1 MDWMDRERNI
11 WVVGG
16 DLRQRALARLL
27 REDGHTV
34 HIAALEGEGLAPE
47 PLGPG
52 LALAHCV
59 ILPLPVTQREEIL
72 HTPLSEEE
80 VTLSQVL
87 DYMEAGQI
95 LCGGLVSPAVRAA
108 GACGSLIT
116 MPGRSV
122 WWPTRCP
129 RQRARS
135 RWPWRNSPLP
145 CTAPGFSSWDL
156 GGWES

>member
-1 MDWMDRERNI
+1 MKTGRNLQE
-11 WVVGG
+11 VLVE
-16 DLRQRALARLL
+16 LNRQNQAKQDFISPAQGMHL

-108 GACGSLIT
+108 GPAGL
-116 MPGRSV
+116 
-122 WWPTRCP
+122 
-129 RQRARS
+129 
-135 RWPWRNSPLP
+135 
-145 CTAPGFSSWDL
+145 
-156 GGWES
+156 

>member
-1 MDWMDRERNI
+1 MDTPFILPRWKA
-11 WVVGG
+11 
-16 DLRQRALARLL
+16 RAWR
-27 REDGHTV
+27 
-34 HIAALEGEGLAPE
+34 PE

-108 GACGSLIT
+108 GSSGACGS
-116 MPGRSV
+116 
-122 WWPTRCP
+122 
-129 RQRARS
+129 
-135 RWPWRNSPLP
+135 
-145 CTAPGFSSWDL
+145 
-156 GGWES
+156 

>member
-1 MDWMDRERNI
+1 MDTPFILPRWKA
-11 WVVGG
+11 
-16 DLRQRALARLL
+16 RAWR
-27 REDGHTV
+27 RSR
-34 HIAALEGEGLAPE
+34 
-47 PLGPG
+47 LGPG

-108 GACGSLIT
+108 GE
-116 MPGRSV
+116 
-122 WWPTRCP
+122 
-129 RQRARS
+129 QRA
-135 RWPWRNSPLP
+135 
-145 CTAPGFSSWDL
+145 CTDCP
-156 GGWES
+156 